1 MNRKRIEFH
10 VDESLYTDL
19 LVMSIELDQKI
30 ATLVRSSLVKQLE
43 LHKKKSTEFTELRS
57 LVLTTRLKGVKS

>member
-10 VDESLYTDL
+10 LDESLYTDL

-30 ATLVRSSLVKQLE
+30 ATLIRSSLVHQLE
-43 LHKKKSTEFTELRS
+43 LHKKKSVEFTELRS
-57 LVLTTRLKGVKS
+57 LVLTTRLKSVKS